1 MSDETWLIVGLGNPG
16 PKYAATRH
24 NVGYLVAD
32 EIGDRV
38 GAKWRKHKSGRA
50 DVIEARLGGIPGVR
64 VVLMRARSYMNESGG
79 PVSAVAKFYDVAPER
94 IVAIHDEL
102 DLAFGRLRVKYAGGD
117 NGHNGLRSMRQSLG
131 TGDFYRV
138 RFGIGR
144 PPGRQPTADFVLRAF
159 AATERTD
166 LPYEVGRAADA
177 TESVILRGLANT
189 QSEYNG

>member
-24 NVGYLVAD
+24 NIGYLVAD

-38 GAKWRKHKSGRA
+38 GGSWRKHKSGRA

-64 VVLMRARSYMNESGG
+64 VVLMRGRSYMNESGG
-79 PVSAVAKFYDVAPER
+79 PVSAIAKFYDVVPER

-102 DLAFGRLRVKYAGGD
+102 DIDFGRLRVKYAGGD

-138 RFGIGR
+138 RFGVGR
-144 PPGRQPTADFVLRAF
+144 PLGRQPAADYVLRAF
-159 AATERTD
+159 AATERKD
-166 LPYEVGRAADA
+166 LPYEVDRAADA
-177 TESVILRGLANT
+177 TESLILRGLAST
-189 QSEYNG
+189 QSEYNS